1 MSYKKNISLNLL
13 TQIIRIVVA
22 FSISIIVSRVLGT
35 RGKGE
40 IAYILLIFGIIA
52 NYGHFGINNATLYF
66 HKKSKY
72 TEEEVYSVNL
82 TYLTIILLIDAIII
96 LCLYKSGILLDEYNI
111 NIIFIGIGYIFAVYL
126 QTCMKNFFIGR
137 EKMKEFNLFILFEFF
152 LEIILVILF
161 ISLGIFNIETYF
173 LIKAA
178 VVFFSMLVMLNAS
191 NIRIKPKII
200 KNLILE
206 EHKYGLIIYFSALF
220 IFLNY
225 RVDQLFIKHY
235 LSMSDLGVYSV
246 GVMIAELIFLIPTS
260 VQLALDSRFYNMT
273 KDSVERVAITK
284 ITIKYTLY
292 LCLIIVFIGSAFTPL
307 IPIVYGKEFAEA
319 SMITVILFWGVVFAS
334 IGKVSASY
342 FFSQGRPQVHLVNTL
357 ITFLVNISLNIV
369 LIPRLGIRGAA
380 IASSIAY
387 LVYGGSYIIYF
398 IRKESFRLYDFFVL
412 SKDDKILIRNI
423 FFRLLRLGGK

>member
-1 MSYKKNISLNLL
+1 
-13 TQIIRIVVA
+13 
-22 FSISIIVSRVLGT
+22 
-35 RGKGE
+35 
-40 IAYILLIFGIIA
+40 
-52 NYGHFGINNATLYF
+52 
-66 HKKSKY
+66 
-72 TEEEVYSVNL
+72 
-82 TYLTIILLIDAIII
+82 
-96 LCLYKSGILLDEYNI
+96 
-111 NIIFIGIGYIFAVYL
+111 
-126 QTCMKNFFIGR
+126 
-137 EKMKEFNLFILFEFF
+137 
-152 LEIILVILF
+152 
-161 ISLGIFNIETYF
+161 
-173 LIKAA
+173 
-178 VVFFSMLVMLNAS
+178 MLVMINAA

-273 KDSVERVAITK
+273 KDSVERIAITK
-284 ITIKYTLY
+284 ITIRYTFY
-292 LCLIIVFIGSAFTPL
+292 LCLIIVFIGSALTPL

-342 FFSQGRPQVHLVNTL
+342 FFSQGRPHVHLVNTL

-369 LIPRLGIRGAA
+369 LIPRFGIRGAA

-412 SKDDKILIRNI
+412 SKDDKILIRKI